1 MEIKKML
8 LVYNSSLDLDNGSNT
23 HVLELSKN
31 LSTNLDLLLVSPK
44 GRNSS
49 NFSFIKEINVFSQ
62 KKVDSISYQIVYQVG
77 LFKTLLVQCL
87 TNKPDIIY
95 ERQCGWSFI
104 PALVAKVFR
113 IPYIVELNGLLID
126 ELKMGNFP
134 KIYVKISALNER
146 NDYNIS
152 NKIITVTQ
160 GIKDEIMKLYKIPD
174 EKIVV
179 INNGVNTNIFYP
191 FDQNEAQTR
200 LKLEHSKDY
209 ICFVGNLAPWQG
221 IEYLIRASPI
231 VLKKHPKASFLIVG
245 DGVLKNELVQLT
257 NELGVSDKLIFTGN
271 VPYNMVP
278 VYINAADI
286 CVVPKKPIKSGYSP
300 LKLYEYMSC
309 GKPIIATNT
318 TGFEILEENNS
329 GLLTDSENPVELANS
344 ILKLLSNPK
353 LMSEMGANGRRCA
366 VEKHSWDCVA
376 KKVRSVCND
385 VIKNYY

>member
-1 MEIKKML
+1 MKNKKML
-8 LVYNSSLDLDNGSNT
+8 LIYNSSLDLDNGSNT

-31 LSTNLDLLLVSPK
+31 LSANLDLLLVTPK
-44 GRNSS
+44 SKNSRTF
-49 NFSFIKEINVFSQ
+49 NFIKGINVFSQ
-62 KKVDSISYQIVYQVG
+62 KKVDSIPYQIIYQIG

-87 TNKPDIIY
+87 ENKPDIIY
-95 ERQCGWSFI
+95 ERQCGWSFL
-104 PALVAKVFR
+104 PALVAKVFK

-126 ELKMGNFP
+126 ELKMGNSP
-134 KIYVKISALNER
+134 QIYVKISALNEK

-191 FDQNEAQTR
+191 FDQKKAQTR
-200 LKLEHSKDY
+200 LNLEQSTNY

-245 DGVLKNELVQLT
+245 DGVMKNELIQLT
-257 NELGVSDKLIFTGN
+257 SELKVSDKFIFTGS
-271 VPYNMVP
+271 VPYKMVP
-278 VYINAADI
+278 IYINASDI
-286 CVVPKKPIKSGYSP
+286 CVVPKKPIRSGYSP
-300 LKLYEYMSC
+300 LKLYEYMAC

-318 TGFEILEENNS
+318 NGFEILEENNS
-329 GLLTDSENPVELANS
+329 GLLFDSENPVELANS

-353 LMSEMGANGRRCA
+353 LMSEMGINGRQCA
-366 VEKHSWDCVA
+366 VEQHSWDCVS
-376 KKVRSVCND
+376 KKVKNVCDD
-385 VIKNYY
+385 VIKNY